1 MNTCSQCRGRGSW
14 IKSPCGTCSGSAKV
28 TEKREVIVSIPAGV
42 DTGTNIRLVNQGE
55 PGEAPGA
62 SRGHLYVELE
72 VTRHPYFKRRG
83 IEIHVERTVPLSK
96 AVLGG
101 EIRIETL
108 DGEEM
113 LEMNPGI
120 QPGHRHIL
128 PSKGVV
134 KLNAGTR
141 GDFVIH
147 FKVLVPKCASWDVV
161 CEVVFQAADSSAA
174 RADGRI
180 RVN

>member
-1 MNTCSQCRGRGSW
+1 M
-14 IKSPCGTCSGSAKV
+14 
-28 TEKREVIVSIPAGV
+28 
-42 DTGTNIRLVNQGE
+42 
-55 PGEAPGA
+55 
-62 SRGHLYVELE
+62 
-72 VTRHPYFKRRG
+72 
-83 IEIHVERTVPLSK
+83 PLSK

-147 FKVLVPKCASWDVV
+147 FKVLVPKQLTPRQQELMEEFASI
-161 CEVVFQAADSSAA
+161 EQ
-174 RADGRI
+174 
-180 RVN
+180 